1 MFPFLVNHCLQGVSH
16 LNENMVGEAE
26 LKSWTTRQDVWY
38 EHTHTPTPPT
48 RGSTSEY
55 IVFCLDGGVL
65 NNLSFIPVQF
75 ARFSLIILYSVYDEK
90 NIQEMSQQMKTNAR
104 GGDMDSVW
112 TKDTGRQLCVGR
124 AGWAES
130 VEAREQSCSS
140 GMEVPTR
147 AELQDMAVPRVSQL
161 GWTDTQRACRNS

>member
-1 MFPFLVNHCLQGVSH
+1 M
-16 LNENMVGEAE
+16 
-26 LKSWTTRQDVWY
+26 
-38 EHTHTPTPPT
+38 
-48 RGSTSEY
+48 
-55 IVFCLDGGVL
+55 